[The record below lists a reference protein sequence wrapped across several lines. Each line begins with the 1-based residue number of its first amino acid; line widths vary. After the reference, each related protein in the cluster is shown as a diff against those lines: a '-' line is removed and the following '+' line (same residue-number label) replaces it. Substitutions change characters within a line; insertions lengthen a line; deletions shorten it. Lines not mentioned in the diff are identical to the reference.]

1 MQSILILSIIA
12 IILKVI
18 SNLPQLYKSYTEKN
32 TSSISYY
39 TLFINIVSSII
50 IMIIMV
56 LYNKYVL
63 ALIPLFYA
71 ITVGGLI
78 YFKVL
83 FDGYILFKGSSYSP
97 SEIARLT
104 NNEVDNTILNND
116 NVEYNKLKKTEDDYI
131 QKIKLESE
139 DKIEPTK
146 VDLNSNT
153 FLDNIGETNYTSS
166 MDKQM
171 EMS

>member
-12 IILKVI
+12 VTLKVI

-32 TSSISYY
+32 TNSISYY
-39 TLFINIVSSII
+39 TLFINIISSII

-56 LYNKYVL
+56 LYNKYIL

-71 ITVGGLI
+71 ITCGGLI

-97 SEIARLT
+97 YEIAKLS
-104 NNEVDNTILNND
+104 NKEDNVSILND
-116 NVEYNKLKKTEDDYI
+116 IDYNKLKKTEDDYI

-139 DKIEPTK
+139 DKIEPAK
-146 VDLNSNT
+146 IDLNSNT

-171 EMS
+171 DMS